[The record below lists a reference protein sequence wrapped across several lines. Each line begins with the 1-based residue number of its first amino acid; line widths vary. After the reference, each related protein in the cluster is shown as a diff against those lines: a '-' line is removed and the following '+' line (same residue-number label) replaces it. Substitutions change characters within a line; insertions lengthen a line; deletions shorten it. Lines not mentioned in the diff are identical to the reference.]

1 MKKTN
6 KNTEY
11 AILYLYQ
18 TQKMDA
24 STIAKELKITKETVE
39 AIINGQQT
47 EKPKKTK
54 VKDLMIRQTSS
65 KGTNSVAIMTH
76 AASQQADEAG
86 KQFQNLQSQD
96 PPHIFRPNG

>member
-1 MKKTN
+1 MKKIN

-11 AILYLYQ
+11 AALYLYQ

-24 STIAKELKITKETVE
+24 ATIAKELKVSKETVE
-39 AIINGQQT
+39 EILNNQQP
-47 EKPKKTK
+47 EKPKKTI

-76 AASQQADEAG
+76 AASQQADEST
-86 KQFQNLQSQD
+86 KTNINSPTQD